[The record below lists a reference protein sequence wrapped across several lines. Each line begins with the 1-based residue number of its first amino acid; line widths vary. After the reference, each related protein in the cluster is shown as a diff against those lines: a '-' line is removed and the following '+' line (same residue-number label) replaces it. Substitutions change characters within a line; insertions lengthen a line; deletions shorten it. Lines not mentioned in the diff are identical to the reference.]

1 MNSVIKE
8 HIELKTMKPEMLAVS
23 NMLSTEDF
31 GVFVK
36 TISGFFTNKIN
47 VISSLFSKTG
57 DRANRT
63 MEKEYN
69 VFVKDLLAYKSVVP
83 KIISNVNYSNVER
96 IQLPVAMGIKRQL
109 HDVTPI
115 LVNAIEEINNNLLD
129 LIDTTDTTIANILG
143 DKDYRTATR
152 IIKIDIRFYKFN
164 RILEDAIK
172 DIIDPKDLTD
182 VKPLYKIIGNISS
195 INSIYNDLVGISV
208 NNTFKHLKQLE
219 DSIAQI
225 ASRTNF
231 LYDYIKND
239 KEGKL
244 ETSKVVI
251 NRVSELLDLTADAV
265 TSSVTILHLYNQ
277 VTAMTTNMLNELK
290 KHA

>member
-1 MNSVIKE
+1 MNSVIRE
-8 HIELKTMKPEMLAVS
+8 HNELKTMKPEMLAVS

-47 VISSLFSKTG
+47 VISSLFSKNG

-63 MEKEYN
+63 IEKEYN
-69 VFVKDLLAYKSVVP
+69 VFVKDLLAYKSIVP
-83 KIISNVNYSNVER
+83 KIVSNVNYSNVER
-96 IQLPVAMGIKRQL
+96 IQLPVAMGIKEQL
-109 HDVTPI
+109 HVVTPV
-115 LVNAIEEINNNLLD
+115 LVNVIEEINKNLLD
-129 LIDTTDTTIANILG
+129 LIETTDTTIANILG

-208 NNTFKHLKQLE
+208 NNTFKHLKELE
-219 DSIAQI
+219 NSIAQI

-265 TSSVTILHLYNQ
+265 TSSVTILHIYNQ
-277 VTAMTTNMLNELK
+277 VTGMTTNMLDELR

>member
-1 MNSVIKE
+1 MNSVIRE
-8 HIELKTMKPEMLAVS
+8 HNELKTMKPEMLAVS

-47 VISSLFSKTG
+47 VISSLFSKNG

-63 MEKEYN
+63 IEKEYN
-69 VFVKDLLAYKSVVP
+69 VFVKDLLAYKSIVP
-83 KIISNVNYSNVER
+83 KIVSNVNYSNVER
-96 IQLPVAMGIKRQL
+96 IQLPVAMGIKEQL
-109 HDVTPI
+109 HVVTPV
-115 LVNAIEEINNNLLD
+115 LVNVIEEINKNLLD
-129 LIDTTDTTIANILG
+129 LIEVTDTTIANILG

-208 NNTFKHLKQLE
+208 NNTFKHLKELE
-219 DSIAQI
+219 NSIAQI

-265 TSSVTILHLYNQ
+265 TSSVTILHIYNQ
-277 VTAMTTNMLNELK
+277 VTGMTTNMLDELR

>member
-1 MNSVIKE
+1 MNSVIRE
-8 HIELKTMKPEMLAVS
+8 HNELKTMKPEMLAVS

-47 VISSLFSKTG
+47 VISGLFSKNG
-57 DRANRT
+57 DRASRT
-63 MEKEYN
+63 IEKEYN

-83 KIISNVNYSNVER
+83 KIVSNVNYSNVER
-96 IQLPVAMGIKRQL
+96 IQIPVAMGIKQQL
-109 HDVTPI
+109 HVVTPV
-115 LVNAIEEINNNLLD
+115 LVNAIEEINRNLLD
-129 LIDTTDTTIANILG
+129 LIETTDTTVASILG

-152 IIKIDIRFYKFN
+152 IIKIDPRFYKFN
-164 RILEDAIK
+164 IILEQAITEL
-172 DIIDPKDLTD
+172 IDPKDLVD
-182 VKPLYKIIGNISS
+182 VKPLYKVIGNISS
-195 INSIYNDLVGISV
+195 VNGIYNDIVSISA

-251 NRVSELLDLTADAV
+251 NGVSELLDLTADAV

-277 VTAMTTNMLNELK
+277 VTGMTTNMLDVLR

>member
-1 MNSVIKE
+1 MNSVIRE
-8 HIELKTMKPEMLAVS
+8 HNELKTMKPEMLAVS

-47 VISSLFSKTG
+47 VISSLFSKNG

-63 MEKEYN
+63 IEKEYN
-69 VFVKDLLAYKSVVP
+69 VFVKDLLAYKGVVP
-83 KIISNVNYSNVER
+83 KIVSNVNYSNVER
-96 IQLPVAMGIKRQL
+96 IQIPVAMGIKQQL
-109 HDVTPI
+109 HVVTPV

-129 LIDTTDTTIANILG
+129 LIETTDTTVASILG

-152 IIKIDIRFYKFN
+152 IIKIDSRFYKFN
-164 RILEDAIK
+164 SILEHAITEL
-172 DIIDPKDLTD
+172 IDPKDLVD
-182 VKPLYKIIGNISS
+182 VKPLYKVIGNISS
-195 INSIYNDLVGISV
+195 VNGIYNDIVSISA

-277 VTAMTTNMLNELK
+277 VTAMTTNMLDVLR

>member
-8 HIELKTMKPEMLAVS
+8 HNELKTMKPEMLAVS

-47 VISSLFSKTG
+47 VISSLFSKNG

-63 MEKEYN
+63 IEKEYN
-69 VFVKDLLAYKSVVP
+69 VFVKDLLAYKSIVP
-83 KIISNVNYSNVER
+83 KIVSNVNYSNVER
-96 IQLPVAMGIKRQL
+96 IQLPVAMGIKEQL
-109 HDVTPI
+109 HVVTPV
-115 LVNAIEEINNNLLD
+115 LVNVIEEINKNLLD
-129 LIDTTDTTIANILG
+129 LIEVTDTTIANILG

-208 NNTFKHLKQLE
+208 NNTFKHLKELE
-219 DSIAQI
+219 NSIAQI

-265 TSSVTILHLYNQ
+265 TSSVTILHIYNQ
-277 VTAMTTNMLNELK
+277 VTGMTTNMLDELR